1 MMLGKKDYQIG
12 QLRLTNFF
20 EEMVLMLGT
29 EQSMPWGLA
38 KLRENT
44 QLVVVQDLQQ
54 GLQTCNTGIKGT
66 EERNYAGEGGRV

>member
-1 MMLGKKDYQIG
+1 
-12 QLRLTNFF
+12 
-20 EEMVLMLGT
+20 MVLMLGT
-29 EQSMPWGLA
+29 EESMPWGLA